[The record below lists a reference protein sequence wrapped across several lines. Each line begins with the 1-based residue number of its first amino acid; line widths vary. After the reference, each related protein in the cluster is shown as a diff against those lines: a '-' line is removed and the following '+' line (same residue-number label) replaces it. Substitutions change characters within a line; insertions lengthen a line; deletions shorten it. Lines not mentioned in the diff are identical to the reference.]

1 MPNIH
6 ALLPLYVYYL
16 LSTPPN
22 RLVRKGG
29 GGGESVMSHG
39 EAAVLEAKDPGTWVA
54 NIT

>member
-22 RLVRKGG
+22 RLVRIG
-29 GGGESVMSHG
+29 GGGESVMSHS

-54 NIT
+54 NII